1 MCIRDSRE
9 CVNVVLSLD
18 GRKEVHDRLR
28 RYLNGR
34 GSYDDIVPKFQKLVK
49 ARGGRGYYMRGTYTH
64 YNTDFTEDIF
74 HMADLGFRE
83 LSMEPVV
90 CAPGEE
96 YALTEEDMPVLC
108 RQYEILAE
116 NMLDR
121 YKAGDPIIFYHYIL
135 DLSLIHI

>member
-1 MCIRDSRE
+1 M
-9 CVNVVLSLD
+9 VLSLD

-28 RYLNGR
+28 KYLNGR

-49 ARGGRGYYMRGTYTH
+49 ARGGHGYYMRGTYTH

-90 CAPGEE
+90 CCLLYTSDVYKRQHKWYNSHG
-96 YALTEEDMPVLC
+96 VL
-108 RQYEILAE
+108 
-116 NMLDR
+116 
-121 YKAGDPIIFYHYIL
+121 
-135 DLSLIHI
+135 